1 MELSMAV
8 LGSPRRRNFPWSRWL
23 NADMKS
29 SPTPPPRY
37 TAARCELGG
46 KESSPEECTLPTG
59 VAPSGRPGTTLQG
72 SLSAAF
78 SLLQIILEDQ

>member
-1 MELSMAV
+1 MHRAFYGRSRESTAKELPLVPVAKRRHGV
-8 LGSPRRRNFPWSRWL
+8 LTHPSPL
-23 NADMKS
+23 
-29 SPTPPPRY
+29 RY

-59 VAPSGRPGTTLQG
+59 VAPSGTTLQG